1 MNQNQCFRP
10 DIRLVLCP
18 EKDMGKACQTIYT
31 LSAKRTNHFHY
42 FPNHDFQLT
51 HTFQKSDNLEVK
63 RE

>member
-18 EKDMGKACQTIYT
+18 EKDMGKACQMIYT

-42 FPNHDFQLT
+42 FP
-51 HTFQKSDNLEVK
+51 KSRLSANSYFSK
-63 RE
+63 IR